1 MHMRNILISIL
12 LLLLLSACSGAA
24 ARQVDRVV
32 PDCDPTPIKV
42 PKMPAVIPEYM
53 QLDRETGLHMTGT
66 PQEIDLRSY
75 RLLVTGLVDK
85 PLSLQYDELRC
96 LPKVTAA
103 PPLKCSGIFED
114 WVDTATWSGVTFAE
128 VLKLAGPL
136 PEAKTLT
143 MVSADGYKVTVD
155 LETAMKPENYL
166 AYELEGQPLPVL
178 HGFPLRSVF
187 PAKGR
192 QQLGEVA
199 GRDQRQL
206 SYF

>member
-1 MHMRNILISIL
+1 MRNILFFIL
-12 LLLLLSACSGAA
+12 LLLLPSACTGAA
-24 ARQVDRVV
+24 NPQVDRVI
-32 PDCDPTPIKV
+32 PDCDLTPIKV

-66 PQEIDLRSY
+66 PQEIDFKSY
-75 RLLVTGLVDK
+75 RLQVTGLVEN

-103 PPLKCSGIFED
+103 PPLKCTGIFED
-114 WVDTATWSGVTFAE
+114 FVDTANWSGVTIAE
-128 VLKLAGPL
+128 ILKLAQPL
-136 PEAKTLT
+136 PGAKSIS

-187 PAKGR
+187 PAKEGSHWVKW
-192 QQLGEVA
+192 LVEIKV
-199 GRDQRQL
+199 D
-206 SYF
+206 

>member
-1 MHMRNILISIL
+1 MRNIIISTL
-12 LLLLLSACSGAA
+12 LLLLLSACTGAA
-24 ARQVDRVV
+24 NPQVDRVI
-32 PDCDPTPIKV
+32 PDCDLTPIKV

-66 PQEIDLRSY
+66 PQEIDFKSY
-75 RLLVTGLVDK
+75 RLQVTGLVEN

-103 PPLKCSGIFED
+103 PPLKCTGIFED
-114 WVDTATWSGVTFAE
+114 FVDTANWSGVTIAE
-128 VLKLAGPL
+128 ILKLAQPL
-136 PEAKTLT
+136 PGAKSIS

-187 PAKGR
+187 PAKEGSHWVKW
-192 QQLGEVA
+192 LVEIKV
-199 GRDQRQL
+199 D
-206 SYF
+206 

>member
-1 MHMRNILISIL
+1 MRYILISIL
-12 LLLLLSACSGAA
+12 FILLLSACTGAA
-24 ARQVDRVV
+24 SPQADRVV
-32 PDCDPTPIKV
+32 TDCGLPPIKV

-66 PQEIDLRSY
+66 PQEIDLKDY
-75 RLLVTGLVDK
+75 RFVVTGLVEK

-103 PPLKCSGIFED
+103 PPLKCTGIFED
-114 WVDTATWSGVTFAE
+114 WVDTATWSGVTIAE
-128 VLKLAGPL
+128 ILKLARPL
-136 PEAKTLT
+136 SEAKSIT

-187 PAKGR
+187 PAKEGSHWVKW
-192 QQLGEVA
+192 LVEISVN
-199 GRDQRQL
+199 
-206 SYF
+206 

>member
-1 MHMRNILISIL
+1 MRNILFFIL
-12 LLLLLSACSGAA
+12 LLLLLSACTGAA
-24 ARQVDRVV
+24 NPQVDRVI
-32 PDCDPTPIKV
+32 PDCGLTPIKV

-66 PQEIDLRSY
+66 PQEIDFKSY
-75 RLLVTGLVDK
+75 RLQVTGLVEN

-103 PPLKCSGIFED
+103 PPLKCTGIFED
-114 WVDTATWSGVTFAE
+114 FVDTANWSGVTIAE
-128 VLKLAGPL
+128 ILKLAQPL
-136 PEAKTLT
+136 PGAKSIS

-187 PAKGR
+187 PAKEGSHWVKW
-192 QQLGEVA
+192 LVEIKV
-199 GRDQRQL
+199 D
-206 SYF
+206 

>member
-1 MHMRNILISIL
+1 MRNILISIL
-12 LLLLLSACSGAA
+12 LLLLLTACTGAA
-24 ARQVDRVV
+24 SPQADRVV
-32 PDCDPTPIKV
+32 PDCRPAPIKV

-66 PQEIDLRSY
+66 PQEIDLKSY
-75 RLLVTGLVDK
+75 RLLVTGQVEK

-114 WVDTATWSGVTFAE
+114 WVDTATWSGVTIAE
-128 VLKLAGPL
+128 VLNLARPL
-136 PEAKTLT
+136 PEAKTIT

-155 LETAMKPENYL
+155 LDTAMKPDNYL

-187 PAKGR
+187 PAKEGSNWVKW
-192 QQLGEVA
+192 LVEISVN
-199 GRDQRQL
+199 
-206 SYF
+206 